1 MAAEHYDHL
10 LAAHYTW
17 MLGGD
22 IAAVAK
28 DQARL
33 LSDLGVR
40 PRAADSL
47 AVDLGCGP
55 GTQSLALAELG
66 FFPVLAVD
74 TSRALLDELSDL
86 AGQTGYSAAIQPLHA
101 DIRGALGG
109 HTRPECVAAVVC
121 MGDTLTHLPAR
132 QDVTALLRDAA
143 RALAAGGQLVLSYRD
158 LTTPRTGT
166 DRFLPVRATEDR
178 ILTCFLE
185 YVDDDTVM
193 VHDLVHTRSGSGW
206 SQQASSYPKLR
217 ISPAWLTRSCRE
229 AGLEVRHDT
238 AGPGGLRVLTATKNG
253 RPWQGQPPLP

>member
-1 MAAEHYDHL
+1 MTMATEHYDRL

-33 LSDLGVR
+33 LSELGVS
-40 PRAADSL
+40 PGAADAL
-47 AVDLGCGP
+47 VVDLGCGP

-66 FFPVLAVD
+66 FSPVLAVD
-74 TSRALLDELSDL
+74 SSRILLDELSGL
-86 AGQTGYSAAIQPLHA
+86 AGRTGYSSAIHPLHA
-101 DIRGALGG
+101 DIRSALTE
-109 HTRPECVAAVVC
+109 HTQPSSVAAVVC

-143 RALAAGGQLVLSYRD
+143 RSLAVNGQLVLSYRD
-158 LTTPRTGT
+158 LTTPRAGA

-178 ILTCFLE
+178 IMTCFLE

-193 VHDLVHTRSGSGW
+193 VHDLIHTRSRSTW
-206 SQQASSYPKLR
+206 NQQVSSYPKLR
-217 ISPAWLTRSCRE
+217 ISCAWLTSRCQE
-229 AGLEVRHDT
+229 AGLDVQHNT
-238 AGPGGLRVLTATKNG
+238 AGPGGLRIITATKPG
-253 RPWQGQPPLP
+253 KDQQ